1 MTHCRSK
8 LQPENLIGIK
18 DLGLDGWE
26 DGNDLPFEDRHTD
39 DTVLDFLGLCL
50 MHCYLHCLGE
60 VRTARGGLVFAIHH
74 EFLNLEIVFDV
85 THSMRWSVTTS
96 SPKCHRGSTET
107 NRCKFRVELILS
119 TDAVQ

>member
-8 LQPENLIGIK
+8 LQPENLIRIN

-39 DTVLDFLGLCL
+39 DTVLDLLGLCL
-50 MHCYLHCLGE
+50 MHCYLHRLGE

-74 EFLNLEIVFDV
+74 ELLNFVVVFD
-85 THSMRWSVTTS
+85 
-96 SPKCHRGSTET
+96 
-107 NRCKFRVELILS
+107 F
-119 TDAVQ
+119 

>member
-8 LQPENLIGIK
+8 LQPENLIQIN
-18 DLGLDGWE
+18 DLQLDGWE
-26 DGNDLPFEDRHTD
+26 DGNGLTVKDRHTD
-39 DTVLDFLGLCL
+39 DTVLDLLDLCL

-96 SPKCHRGSTET
+96 SPKCHQESTET
-107 NRCKFRVELILS
+107 TRDMFRVEW
-119 TDAVQ
+119 